1 VEFYSALI
9 WREDEV
15 LQKSYD
21 EISVAYGIFWMELEL
36 LQAGTA
42 SSSIVVEQSSPRS
55 QPAVRSSGQT
65 YDTFELHYLV
75 ALYFAQLSG
84 SRLPKSRNSLEYV
97 ENCGNVGAE
106 ISVIHNLPLLLLA
119 ASVIK
124 LPRMSQPGNGD
135 MLQVSAEGNTSEEL
149 PHPLEIVSLAHIRD
163 ALGYEVGLHSDA
175 TARFTMSQIH
185 RLGIFIR
192 VDCSPDLFKG
202 SDSSPADIICTFPST
217 LAIDASTSVEAL
229 FASIQ
234 ACLED
239 LDVSINEFGFLLL
252 VRRCWPSALM
262 TDYALS
268 RLASLVLTWVLTEVC
283 IIHLFSISIRIY
295 QAEQCIGRS
304 SSADRPRF
312 CGSR

>member
-9 WREDEV
+9 WKEEELFQKSHDEV
-15 LQKSYD
+15 
-21 EISVAYGIFWMELEL
+21 SVAYGIFWMELEL

-55 QPAVRSSGQT
+55 QPSARPNGQT

-97 ENCGNVGAE
+97 ENCGNVASE

-124 LPRMSQPGNGD
+124 LPRVSQSGNGD
-135 MLQVSAEGNTSEEL
+135 MLQVGPDEEHSSEEL
-149 PHPLEIVSLAHIRD
+149 PHPFEIVSLAHIRD
-163 ALGYEVGLHSDA
+163 VLGYEAGLHSDA

-185 RLGIFIR
+185 RLGIFMR
-192 VDCSPDLFKG
+192 VDCSPNLFK
-202 SDSSPADIICTFPST
+202 SLDLSPVDTMCTFPST

-229 FASIQ
+229 FTSIQ

-239 LDVSINEFGFLLL
+239 LDVSVNEFGFLLL

-268 RLASLVLTWVLTEVC
+268 RLASLVLTWILTEVC
-283 IIHLFSISIRIY
+283 TFHSFQFANQNIPS
-295 QAEQCIGRS
+295 
-304 SSADRPRF
+304 
-312 CGSR
+312 